1 MLLFNANISLKWN
14 IQKSERLIKLYTW
27 KYLKDLFNTS
37 NRRIL
42 RDIYSRLSKL
52 EKFTEF
58 QEIHISNITYNKN
71 LWILFSKIINNL
83 ELREDGLYLKDRTSA
98 FDKNIIRVYKLI
110 TYGNLEAAPLK
121 FLQNAINYG
130 LKRMVLKQTYGN

>member
-110 TYGNLEAAPLK
+110 TYGNLEVAPLK
-121 FLQNAINYG
+121 FLRNAINYG